1 MGRMVQ
7 QKRVIVT
14 DDLDGTEGAKP
25 YRFAWQN
32 TVYEIDLNDE
42 HRDELLR
49 ALQPFIDAGRR
60 AGRRTVPA
68 ASGDDRAAIR
78 PRPRAPAPE
87 LPARGRIS
95 AAAGAAYT
103 TRCRRA
109 ARAERRGPTRR
120 GAAACGAS
128 TLPGALGRRR
138 RRRAG
143 FPAWAG

>member
-49 ALQPFIDAGRR
+49 ALPPFFGARRR

-68 ASGDDRAAIR
+68 CRRGGRAAIR
-78 PRPRAPAPE
+78 QWARE
-87 LPARGRIS
+87 NGHEVSDRGRIS
-95 AAAGAAYT
+95 AAVVEAYNN
-103 TRCRRA
+103 R
-109 ARAERRGPTRR
+109 
-120 GAAACGAS
+120 
-128 TLPGALGRRR
+128 
-138 RRRAG
+138 
-143 FPAWAG
+143 

>member
-32 TVYEIDLNDE
+32 TVYEIDLNAE
-42 HRDELLR
+42 HRAELRR

-78 PRPRAPAPE
+78 QWARE
-87 LPARGRIS
+87 NGHEVSDRGRIS
-95 AAAGAAYT
+95 AAVVEAYNN
-103 TRCRRA
+103 R
-109 ARAERRGPTRR
+109 
-120 GAAACGAS
+120 
-128 TLPGALGRRR
+128 
-138 RRRAG
+138 
-143 FPAWAG
+143 

>member
-1 MGRMVQ
+1 MVQ

-60 AGRRTVPA
+60 AGRRTVHA

-78 PRPRAPAPE
+78 QWARE
-87 LPARGRIS
+87 NGHEVSDRGRIS
-95 AAAGAAYT
+95 AAVVEAYNN
-103 TRCRRA
+103 R
-109 ARAERRGPTRR
+109 
-120 GAAACGAS
+120 
-128 TLPGALGRRR
+128 
-138 RRRAG
+138 
-143 FPAWAG
+143 